1 MSLALRL
8 VAHRLPHTA
17 SCVCAHSA
25 PESNTASSSLRSGNF
40 KTQFSWAVGLGKNV
54 NVISQTVRTCMQ
66 IPCPHEAPFT
76 ARLLSRNRSCLHAL
90 TRHSGTR
97 SWRHGSGC
105 GILADLRY
113 RAPTR
118 QRACVREHSDVAQS
132 LPSLI
137 VMHVTF
143 RRLSSRRWLQSS
155 ETFACPAWNECR
167 ALQIPSRPRRLPPVE
182 GVALVRKPR
191 LTASRC
197 WTSNGVSLQKR
208 RPKASTYT
216 DDRPSTRKLLFSFR

>member
-17 SCVCAHSA
+17 SWVCAHSA
-25 PESNTASSSLRSGNF
+25 PETNTASSSLRSGSF
-40 KTQFSWAVGLGKNV
+40 KTSFSGAVGLGKNV

-66 IPCPHEAPFT
+66 IPCTHEAPFT
-76 ARLLSRNRSCLHAL
+76 ARLSSVPQPQLSAL

-105 GILADLRY
+105 GILADLHY

-118 QRACVREHSDVAQS
+118 RRACVREHSDVAQS

-137 VMHVTF
+137 VMTF
-143 RRLSSRRWLQSS
+143 EVEFKKMTPILRDFCLSGLKRVFAVLCKFQVVLDACPRRLSG
-155 ETFACPAWNECR
+155 P
-167 ALQIPSRPRRLPPVE
+167 
-182 GVALVRKPR
+182 
-191 LTASRC
+191 
-197 WTSNGVSLQKR
+197 
-208 RPKASTYT
+208 
-216 DDRPSTRKLLFSFR
+216 